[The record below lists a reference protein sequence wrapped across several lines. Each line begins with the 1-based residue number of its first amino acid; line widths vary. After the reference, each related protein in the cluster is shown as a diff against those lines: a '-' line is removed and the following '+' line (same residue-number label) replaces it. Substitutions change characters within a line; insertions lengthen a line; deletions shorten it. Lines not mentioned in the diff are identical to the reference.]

1 MTTVVVANPMGMNKT
16 EEPSLNNEA
25 NQSSDGASRS
35 ITDRLPMGPI
45 LVASR
50 LMSCLSKQP
59 RSITSKRTY
68 AVSGTD
74 NEKSSFVKPLS
85 TRISSS
91 RFRPSSSQSPPSTR
105 STSCSGSSYN
115 KESSPPMRNSKTA
128 PS

>member
-1 MTTVVVANPMGMNKT
+1 
-16 EEPSLNNEA
+16 
-25 NQSSDGASRS
+25 SDGASRS

-68 AVSGTD
+68 TVSGTD

-105 STSCSGSSYN
+105 STS
-115 KESSPPMRNSKTA
+115 
-128 PS
+128 